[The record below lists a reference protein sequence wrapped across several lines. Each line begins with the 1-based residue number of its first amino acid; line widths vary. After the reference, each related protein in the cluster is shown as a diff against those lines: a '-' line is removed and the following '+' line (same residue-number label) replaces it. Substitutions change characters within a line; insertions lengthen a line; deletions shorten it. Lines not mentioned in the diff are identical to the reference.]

1 MPRPPLTAPGVPA
14 PLDGFDY
21 PAPRFPRYLL
31 QERTDDIEELMPL
44 ARAHVRRR
52 YGRSALGDV
61 QPGDELLI
69 VTFPHQNEI
78 VFDAL
83 RRALLEI
90 GVAKVDRID
99 VTDLG
104 MQTKQYS
111 AADGWREI
119 TDRLPPMIE
128 EGVEF
133 NVAAAALKRFLDD
146 RPGYT
151 GVYAGEAGRSHWKRA
166 AGKRIRNNW
175 VYATYEDFVGRAN
188 GVPDEIW
195 RTVDLM
201 VVDAFR
207 NAAAVRITSPE
218 GTDIG
223 WEVTEQQA
231 ELWPQGAYISG
242 HILGSTIQ
250 GIRFGHPAET
260 FLREAQI
267 LMPTLNGVIG
277 GTSQPHRLLPAHPGH
292 RGERDD
298 RPHRGRRPVRRA
310 VARGGRAL
318 PGHAVPR
325 LPVPGLGLL
334 QRLLDRHEPQELPA
348 DRDAVELQRLLD
360 QPAGAGAGRASS
372 TSASAPSTGTRRSST
387 TPSRTSCRRCTSRTC
402 TTCSPRTRSSSGTPA
417 SG

>member
-1 MPRPPLTAPGVPA
+1 
-14 PLDGFDY
+14 
-21 PAPRFPRYLL
+21 
-31 QERTDDIEELMPL
+31 MPL

-69 VTFPHQNEI
+69 VTFPHQNEL
-78 VFDAL
+78 VFQAL

-90 GVAKVDRID
+90 GVGKVDRID

-207 NAAAVRITSPE
+207 NAAAVR
-218 GTDIG
+218 DH
-223 WEVTEQQA
+223 Q
-231 ELWPQGAYISG
+231 SG
-242 HILGSTIQ
+242 RDG
-250 GIRFGHPAET
+250 
-260 FLREAQI
+260 
-267 LMPTLNGVIG
+267 
-277 GTSQPHRLLPAHPGH
+277 HRLG
-292 RGERDD
+292 GD
-298 RPHRGRRPVRRA
+298 RAAGRA
-310 VARGGRAL
+310 VAAGRVHLRAHPRL
-318 PGHAVPR
+318 DDPGHPVRPPGGDVPAR
-325 LPVPGLGLL
+325 GP
-334 QRLLDRHEPQELPA
+334 DR
-348 DRDAVELQRLLD
+348 
-360 QPAGAGAGRASS
+360 
-372 TSASAPSTGTRRSST
+372 
-387 TPSRTSCRRCTSRTC
+387 
-402 TTCSPRTRSSSGTPA
+402 
-417 SG
+417 

>member
-1 MPRPPLTAPGVPA
+1 MPRAALTAPGVPA

-90 GVAKVDRID
+90 GVEKVDRID

-104 MQTKQYS
+104 MEVREYS

-175 VYATYEDFVGRAN
+175 VYSTYEDFIGRAN

-260 FLREAQI
+260 FLREAKQ

-277 GTSQPHRLLPAHPGH
+277 GTSNHTGYYPHIQVTIEGGMIANI
-292 RGERDD
+292 D
-298 RPHRGRRPVRRA
+298 GRRPVRRPL
-310 VARGGRAL
+310 ARGGRAL
-318 PGHAVPR
+318 PRHPVPG

-334 QRLLDRHEPQELPA
+334 QRLRRSARTPRA
-348 DRDAVELQRLLD
+348 T
-360 QPAGAGAGRASS
+360 GRSRRCGTTTTRGRTCPSGPRPASS
-372 TSASAPSTGTRRSST
+372 TSASAPSTGIRPSST
-387 TPSRTSCRRCTSRTC
+387 TRSATSCRRCISRTS
-402 TTCSPRTRSSSGTPA
+402 TTCSPRTRSSSATPA